1 MFQTKA
7 NSYAFLSLLE
17 IAERG
22 KGGVQ
27 AAEISSKYDLP
38 TAYAAKVM
46 SPLAKARIFQS
57 DRGPQGGFRLARA
70 PKDITALEIFEAMN
84 GPLATGDILPDGAS
98 RNQQRGV
105 SRLFDQVVA
114 DMRKRLKDVTL
125 ADLVASKTRKQ

>member
-22 KGGVQ
+22 KGSVQ
-27 AAEISSKYDLP
+27 ASEISSKYDLP

-46 SPLAKARIFQS
+46 GQLAKARIFQS

-70 PKDITALEIFEAMN
+70 PKDITALEVFEAMN
-84 GPLATGDILPDGAS
+84 GPLASGSILPEGAT
-98 RNQQRGV
+98 RNHQRGV
-105 SRLFDQVVA
+105 TQLFDQVIE
-114 DMRKRLKDVTL
+114 DMRKRLQSVSL
-125 ADLVASKTRKQ
+125 ADLMSGKGRKR

>member
-27 AAEISSKYDLP
+27 ASEISSKYDLP

-46 SPLAKARIFQS
+46 GQLAKARIFRS
-57 DRGPQGGFRLARA
+57 DRGPQGGFQLARA
-70 PKDITALEIFEAMN
+70 PKDISALEILEAIN
-84 GPLATGDILPDGAS
+84 GPLASGNILPE
-98 RNQQRGV
+98 GV
-105 SRLFDQVVA
+105 SRNHRRGVTKLFDHVIE
-114 DMRKRLKDVTL
+114 DMRKRLGSVSL
-125 ADLVASKTRKQ
+125 ADLMSGKGRKR

>member
-17 IAERG
+17 IADRG

-27 AAEISSKYDLP
+27 ASEISSKFDLP

-46 SPLAKARIFQS
+46 SQLAKARIFHS
-57 DRGPQGGFRLARA
+57 DRGPQGGFRLSRA

-105 SRLFDQVVA
+105 TQLFDHVVA
-114 DMRKRLKDVTL
+114 DMRKRLKGVTL
-125 ADLVASKTRKQ
+125 ADLMSGRAKKR